1 MASIYRAARRVSRR
15 SGDGFGREAVQ
26 PRTRRANTSADKR
39 EDCGMAELR
48 YDDRV
53 AIVTGGGRGL
63 GRAYARLLAARGAKV
78 VVNDVG
84 GNIRGDEVIEN
95 PAQDVVDEIVSAGGT
110 AVASTDTVATIA
122 GGKAIIDA
130 AMDNWGRL
138 DILIPNAGNVRR
150 GGIDEIS
157 HDDFQAVIDVHMHGA
172 WNLVRPGFEIMV
184 KSGYGRVV
192 LTSSIGGIYGNP
204 TNVPYAMAKSSMI
217 GLNNLIALEGAER
230 NIKSNIILPGA
241 VTRMS
246 EGMDV
251 SMFPPMPPEF
261 VAAVVGWLVHESCS
275 VTAEMYVSTAGRVAR
290 AYVNETAGVF
300 QPDWT
305 PEQVGARIA
314 EIRDPAGAWTLHPV
328 PGGFGEHLGRSFEMA
343 TRG

>member
-1 MASIYRAARRVSRR
+1 
-15 SGDGFGREAVQ
+15 
-26 PRTRRANTSADKR
+26 
-39 EDCGMAELR
+39 MAELR

-63 GRAYARLLAARGAKV
+63 GRAYALLLASRGAKV

-95 PAQDVVDEIVSAGGT
+95 PAADVVAEIGAAGGE
-110 AVASTDTVATIA
+110 AVAVTDSVATVA
-122 GGKAIIDA
+122 GGQAIIDA
-130 AMDNWGRL
+130 AMDKWGRL

-150 GGIDEIS
+150 GEIDQIS
-157 HDDFQAVIDVHMHGA
+157 HEDFQSVIDVHMQGA
-172 WNLVRPGFEIMV
+172 WNLVRPGYEIMA
-184 KSGYGRVV
+184 KAGYGRIV
-192 LTSSIGGIYGNP
+192 LTSSIGGIYGNA
-204 TNVPYAMAKSSMI
+204 TSVNYAMAKAAMI
-217 GLNNLIALEGAER
+217 GLNNVIGLEGEAH
-230 NIKSNIILPGA
+230 NVKSNIILPGA

-261 VAAVVGWLVHESCS
+261 VAAVVGWLAHESCP

-290 AYVNETAGVF
+290 AYINETAGVF

-305 PEQVGARIA
+305 PEDVAARLA
-314 EIRDPAGAWTLHPV
+314 EIRDPAGAWTLEPV
-328 PGGFGEHLGRSFEMA
+328 PGGFGEHLGRSFAMA
-343 TRG
+343 TRSD

>member
-1 MASIYRAARRVSRR
+1 
-15 SGDGFGREAVQ
+15 
-26 PRTRRANTSADKR
+26 
-39 EDCGMAELR
+39 MAELR

-63 GRAYARLLAARGAKV
+63 GRAYALLLAARGAKV

-95 PAQDVVDEIVSAGGT
+95 PAADVVAEIVAAGGE
-110 AVASTDTVATIA
+110 AVAVTDTVATVA

-130 AMDNWGRL
+130 AMDTWGRL

-150 GGIDEIS
+150 GEIDLIS
-157 HDDFQAVIDVHMHGA
+157 HEDFQSVIDVHMQGA
-172 WNLVRPGFEIMV
+172 WNLVRTGYEIMA
-184 KSGYGRVV
+184 KAGYGRVV
-192 LTSSIGGIYGNP
+192 LTSSIGGIYGNA
-204 TNVPYAMAKSSMI
+204 TSVNYAMAKAAMI
-217 GLNNLIALEGAER
+217 GLNNVIGLEGADR

-246 EGMDV
+246 EGIDITQ
-251 SMFPPMPPEF
+251 FPPMPPEL
-261 VAAVVGWLVHESCS
+261 VAAVVGWLAHESCS

-290 AYVNETAGVF
+290 AYINETAGVF

-305 PEQVGARIA
+305 PDQVGARIA
-314 EIRDPAGAWTLHPV
+314 EIRNPAGAWTLEPV

-343 TRG
+343 TGG